1 MTPRRAEKLDA
12 GCGRERLLEA
22 AMHLFASKGYAA
34 ASVRD
39 IVNAAGVTA
48 PSLYHHFGNK
58 EGLFL
63 AVLRATESRISAAEE
78 EAMAGGGSAAA
89 RILRLGQSHIGLR
102 RELADFAWAVLQFIS
117 ERPKEAL
124 LSDFR
129 ELTLKRIRSFE
140 RLVEEGV
147 ASGEFRPC
155 APRHAALALA
165 GAVDIASRPHL
176 LDSDHGGPD
185 EALKG
190 ALAVILSG
198 ITPSRPRPT
207 PRRGATRPP
216 ARPRN
221 RSGH

>member
-1 MTPRRAEKLDA
+1 MAPRRAEKIDA
-12 GCGRERLLEA
+12 GCGRERLLQA

-63 AVLRATESRISAAEE
+63 AVMRATESRISAAEE
-78 EAMAGGGSAAA
+78 EAMAGGGVGSRSHPASGSDPSLTCG
-89 RILRLGQSHIGLR
+89 RNSPTSLGRS
-102 RELADFAWAVLQFIS
+102 FSSIS
-117 ERPKEAL
+117 ERPKEAS
-124 LSDFR
+124 LSGFR
-129 ELTLKRIRSFE
+129 ELILKRIQSFE

-147 ASGEFRPC
+147 ASGES
-155 APRHAALALA
+155 ALARRA
-165 GAVDIASRPHL
+165 TRRWRWPGALDIASRPHL
-176 LDSDHGGPD
+176 LDSDHGGSD

-198 ITPSRPRPT
+198 ITPSAPADST
-207 PRRGATRPP
+207 
-216 ARPRN
+216 ARPDAPAGRQRN
-221 RSGH
+221 RS